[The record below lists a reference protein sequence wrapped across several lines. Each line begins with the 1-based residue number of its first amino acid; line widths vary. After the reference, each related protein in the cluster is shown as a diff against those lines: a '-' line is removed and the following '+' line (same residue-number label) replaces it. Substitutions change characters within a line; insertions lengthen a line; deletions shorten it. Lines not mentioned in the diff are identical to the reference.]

1 MMSEP
6 LSHDALHEWFFAPHS
21 LLNDLFKM
29 ASRLT
34 EQHFHHQITLF
45 NPGSH
50 FPSISITG
58 KNCHLNCQHCEG
70 HFLQHMQAITQP
82 HDLLLFC
89 QNLAQ
94 KGGIGCLISGGCD
107 SNGRL
112 PLTPFLPILTEIKQK
127 TRLFLNVH
135 TGFLSDSEAQQL
147 SKTGIDCASVD
158 IVGANETLHSVYGLK
173 RRSLD
178 DYITTLNVLKKNHLT
193 VSPHICVG
201 LHYGKL
207 LGELTALEYIH
218 SILQPNVLVI
228 IAFMPTPN
236 TPMANAPPA
245 NPLDVAKVCALARL
259 LFPKTEIALGCM
271 RPRGAERRRME
282 QLAIQAGVTRIV
294 LPTKA
299 TRDYLLEEG
308 YAISTKNACCVI

>member
-1 MMSEP
+1 MTSEP
-6 LSHDALHEWFFAPHS
+6 MSYDILQEWFHAPYS
-21 LLNDLFKM
+21 ALDDLFKM
-29 ASRLT
+29 AFRLT
-34 EQHFHHQITLF
+34 EEHFNRQITLF
-45 NPGSH
+45 TPGSY

-58 KNCHLNCQHCEG
+58 KKCQLNCQHCES

-107 SNGRL
+107 FSGRL
-112 PLTPFLPILTEIKQK
+112 PLTQFYPILTEIKQK

-135 TGFLSDSEAQQL
+135 TGFLDASEAQEL
-147 SKTGIDCASVD
+147 SKTSIDCASVD
-158 IVGANETLHSVYGLK
+158 VVGATETLHSVYGLK

-178 DYITTLNVLKKNHLT
+178 DYVTTLRVLNENH
-193 VSPHICVG
+193 VSISPHICVG

-207 LGELTALEYIH
+207 LGELTALQHIR
-218 SILQPNVLVI
+218 SILQPRILVI

-245 NPLDVAKVCALARL
+245 DPLDVARVCALARL

-271 RPRGAERRRME
+271 RPRGAGRRRME